1 MANRSLTEKLLLKA
15 GNKVLLVKS
24 PSNYSSLLDPL
35 PEGITFHQEAQGQF
49 DAIHL
54 FVENK
59 LSLQSELK
67 RLMPC
72 LNERTIFWIIYP
84 KKSSKISS
92 DIHMND
98 AWTEVEEFGLSPV
111 ASAAIDETW
120 TAIRL
125 KRKELVR
132 RTQISNSAIKENE
145 NELGK
150 YINIRERSIILP
162 EYLVKALSQKA
173 IDFYNTLSYT
183 NKKEYLV
190 WILSAKQ
197 EKTRNERILKME
209 DKLINGK
216 KNPTQK

>member
-15 GNKVLLVKS
+15 GNKILLVNS
-24 PSNYSSLLDPL
+24 PSNYSSLLNPL
-35 PEGITFHQEAQGQF
+35 PEGTTFHQEVQGQF

-67 RLMPC
+67 RLTPC
-72 LNERTIFWIIYP
+72 LNEKTTFWIMYP

-145 NELGK
+145 LGK
-150 YINIRERSIILP
+150 YINIRERSILLP

-209 DKLINGK
+209 DKLINGR